1 MNDKQHPPPNLYHL
15 QMKPSLPK
23 HTSGLMKDAT
33 YFLSDRVQSP
43 FSTSPLTF
51 TEASAN

>member
-1 MNDKQHPPPNLYHL
+1 MNDEQPPS
-15 QMKPSLPK
+15 KPLSITDEAFPK

-33 YFLSDRVQSP
+33 SDFLSDRVQSP

-51 TEASAN
+51 PEASAN